1 MAAKDLAEAT
11 KRMFLPFMQMK
22 DFSEDPL
29 ILAEGDGIY
38 VTDVDGNRFIDGV
51 SGIFTCNLG
60 YRNEPV
66 IEALKSQVDKL
77 HFHLLMHSTNE
88 RAIELAELL
97 SEITPPQF
105 TTSHLVSGGSEATET
120 AMKLARQFHRQN
132 GNPGRYKIISRYWA
146 YHGGTLGSLAA
157 SGGAVR
163 KAVYEPFP
171 TGYIHI
177 PPPFCYRCPFKLEYD
192 HCGIACAELLDE
204 VIRGEGADTVAAFIA
219 EPIIVAGDGFVV
231 PPPEY
236 FKIIR
241 EICDR
246 HGVLMIMDEV
256 ITGFGRTGR
265 MFASELFDA
274 WPDILVVGKGMSG
287 GYFPLAAAIFTE
299 KLANAFWGDSEDLV
313 QFHGGHT
320 YGGSPVAAAVGV
332 AAIRELLDR
341 DLPGNAAKVGGRL
354 KGRLAKLAEK
364 HEVIGQVTGE
374 GLLLGIEYVQDRA
387 THQPFPDEVAFARRV
402 DAGCRKR
409 GLITR
414 PSTHV
419 QILGPPLILTDEQ
432 ADEIV
437 ATIDAAIGE
446 AVAGLTGTD
455 EARPSAAAAVGGR
468 EG

>member
-1 MAAKDLAEAT
+1 MSAKELAEAT

-22 DFSEDPL
+22 DFAADPL

-51 SGIFTCNLG
+51 SGIFACNVG
-60 YRNEPV
+60 YRNERV
-66 IEALKSQVDKL
+66 IEAMKTQLDKL

-88 RAIELAELL
+88 PAIELAALL
-97 SEITPPQF
+97 DEITPPQF

-120 AMKLARQFHRQN
+120 AMKIARQYHRQT
-132 GNPGRYKIISRYWA
+132 GSPGRYKIISRYWS

-171 TGYIHI
+171 TGYVHI
-177 PPPFCYRCPFKLEYD
+177 PPPFCYRCPFNLEYGD
-192 HCGIACAELLDE
+192 CGINCAELLDE
-204 VIRGEGADTVAAFIA
+204 VIQGEGASTVAAFIA

-236 FKIIR
+236 FKIVR

-246 HGVLMIMDEV
+246 HGVLMIADEV
-256 ITGFGRTGR
+256 ITGFGRTGK
-265 MFASELFDA
+265 MFASEVFDV
-274 WPDILVVGKGMSG
+274 WPDILAMGKGMSG
-287 GYFPLAAAIFTE
+287 GYFPVAAAVITDQI
-299 KLANAFWGDSEDLV
+299 AQAFWGESDEMV
-313 QFHGGHT
+313 QFHAGHT
-320 YGGSPVAAAVGV
+320 YGGAPLAGAAAV
-332 AAIRELLDR
+332 ATIHELLDR
-341 DLPGNAAKVGGRL
+341 DLPANAAKVGGRMKQKL
-354 KGRLAKLAEK
+354 TKLAEK
-364 HEVIGQVTGE
+364 HDVIGQVTGE

-387 THQPFPDEVAFARRV
+387 THQPFPDEIAFAKRV

-414 PSTHV
+414 PSLHV
-419 QILGPPLILTDEQ
+419 QMLGPPLILTEQQ

-437 ATIDAAIGE
+437 DTIDAAIAE
-446 AVAGLTGTD
+446 ATAGLTGTGQ
-455 EARPSAAAAVGGR
+455 ERPSAAATVGRRDG
-468 EG
+468 